1 MSQDL
6 SAQRQTMVDT
16 QVRVADVTDPY
27 VQSAMRA
34 VPREAYCGSN
44 SHLAYADAPVEYAS
58 GYSLLRPRDVGK
70 LLQATHP
77 RPGERA
83 LAIHAPYA
91 AAVLSAIGL
100 QVEAHDGVAPIQ
112 GAYDLIVTEGA
123 VSETPAAWLD
133 ALAPGGRLSVIE
145 RSGAVGRAKVYLRS
159 EDDIGSRV
167 AFDAHAPL
175 LPGFEPAP
183 VFAL

>member
-6 SAQRQTMVDT
+6 AAQRQTMVDT

-34 VPREAYCGSN
+34 APREAYCGPN
-44 SHLAYADAPVEYAS
+44 AHLAYADAPVEYAP
-58 GYSLLRPRDVGK
+58 GYALLRPRDVGK
-70 LLQATHP
+70 LLQAVQA

-91 AAVLSAIGL
+91 GAVLSAIGL
-100 QVEAHDGVAPIQ
+100 AVEAHDGVSPIA
-112 GAYDLIVTEGA
+112 GRYDVIVSEGA
-123 VSETPAAWLD
+123 VVEAPQAWLE
-133 ALAPGGRLSVIE
+133 ALAQGGRLAVIE
-145 RSGAVGRAKVYLRS
+145 RTGAVGRARLYVRS
-159 EDDIGSRV
+159 EEGVGSRV
-167 AFDAHAPL
+167 VFDAGAPL

-183 VFAL
+183 AFAL